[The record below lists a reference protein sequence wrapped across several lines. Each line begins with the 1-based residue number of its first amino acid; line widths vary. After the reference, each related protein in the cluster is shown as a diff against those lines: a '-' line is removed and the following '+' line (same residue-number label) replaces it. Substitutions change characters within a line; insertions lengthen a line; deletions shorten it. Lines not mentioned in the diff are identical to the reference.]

1 MAKKATIQNINEY
14 EKKEVVSSTQS
25 VYINE
30 YNRDTDL
37 KTIFN
42 KVEQEIKKRRN
53 KLDQKNAKVA
63 SISIGGV
70 SISLTLNIKRLETDA
85 EYNRRIAAYE
95 KQQSALRKKE
105 EDKIK
110 REFKKLQEL
119 QSKFANIS
127 SEEEAIMKNRMEK
140 CSLDIIKINNE

>member
-1 MAKKATIQNINEY
+1 MAKKATVQNTNEY
-14 EKKEVVSSTQS
+14 EKKEVVSSRQS

-30 YNRDTDL
+30 YKEVDL

-63 SISIGGV
+63 SISVGSV

-127 SEEEAIMKNRMEK
+127 SEEEAIMKSRMEK
-140 CSLDIIKINNE
+140 CSLDIIQINNE

>member
-1 MAKKATIQNINEY
+1 MAKKATVQNTNEY

-30 YNRDTDL
+30 YKEVDL

-63 SISIGGV
+63 SISVGSV

-127 SEEEAIMKNRMEK
+127 SEEEAIMKSRMEK
-140 CSLDIIKINNE
+140 CSLDIIQINNE

>member
-1 MAKKATIQNINEY
+1 MAKKATVQNTNEY

-30 YNRDTDL
+30 YKEVDL

-63 SISIGGV
+63 SISVGSV
-70 SISLTLNIKRLETDA
+70 SI
-85 EYNRRIAAYE
+85 
-95 KQQSALRKKE
+95 
-105 EDKIK
+105 
-110 REFKKLQEL
+110 
-119 QSKFANIS
+119 
-127 SEEEAIMKNRMEK
+127 
-140 CSLDIIKINNE
+140 